1 MTIFGRS
8 LGRSLGRLAS
18 WSVGQSVGRL
28 VGWLVGWWL
37 FVVVL
42 FNQRRTDAH
51 TTLMAGELE
60 ELPKLLRRVYK
71 ATKGQYLSTDSEGF
85 FLRAS

>member
-1 MTIFGRS
+1 M
-8 LGRSLGRLAS
+8 
-18 WSVGQSVGRL
+18 
-28 VGWLVGWWL
+28 
-37 FVVVL
+37 VL
-42 FNQRRTDAH
+42 FNERRTDAH
-51 TTLMAGELE
+51 QTLMAGELE